1 MENYQNFRKILIIH
15 KITKNSENNP
25 KVKNVQNIQKNT
37 QGNLEKSED
46 QKKSKSPHIILAD
59 KFKRYSKFR
68 KNILRTLKKKIPKDL
83 VRIGKTTFSNY
94 V

>member
-1 MENYQNFRKILIIH
+1 MFKIFRKILREIWR
-15 KITKNSENNP
+15 
-25 KVKNVQNIQKNT
+25 KVKTK
-37 QGNLEKSED
+37 
-46 QKKSKSPHIILAD
+46 KSPHIILVD

-83 VRIGKTTFSNY
+83 VRIGKITFSNY